1 MGGCVELIVTG
12 SAPLSSDV
20 FNFMKVVFSCPLRE
34 GYGQTETSGPATKT
48 GLWDKQSGHVGGLLP
63 CLKIRLRDIPEMNYL
78 SSDEYPRGEIC
89 FKGHN
94 IFRGYFKE
102 PEKNKEAFDE
112 DGWLRSGDVGE
123 IKPDGSITIIDRAKN
138 LFKLSQGEYI
148 SPEKLEGVYS

>member
-1 MGGCVELIVTG
+1 
-12 SAPLSSDV
+12 
-20 FNFMKVVFSCPLRE
+20 
-34 GYGQTETSGPATKT
+34 
-48 GLWDKQSGHVGGLLP
+48 
-63 CLKIRLRDIPEMNYL
+63 MNYL

-138 LFKLSQGEYI
+138 LFKLSQG
-148 SPEKLEGVYS
+148 